1 MVMILSGYKLGSF
14 KFTINDIWALKHDSK
29 IDKI

>member
-1 MVMILSGYKLGSF
+1 MILSSYDLGSF
-14 KFTINDIWALKHDSK
+14 KFTIKDICALKHDSK